1 MKRDNFK
8 KACIANIIVF
18 LLEFFSIS
26 WMMSGISSGIL
37 SVAGLRALKFFTVD
51 SNIYLGI
58 ASLIA
63 AVAYYRAIK
72 EKQKDIPSFI
82 YLLKLSATS
91 AVIITFLVTVFFLEP
106 TMGRLYGYLILFA
119 YSNLFLHLIN
129 PLAAIFTWIAYER
142 NNALSLK
149 SVFLAMIPTVLYV
162 IYYVVE
168 VITHTRNGIIMP
180 GYDWYGFFALGL
192 KSAIIILPY
201 FLLFTFLVC
210 FVLYRLG
217 INR

>member
-8 KACIANIIVF
+8 NACIANIIVF

-72 EKQKDIPSFI
+72 EKQEDIPSVI

-91 AVIITFLVTVFFLEP
+91 AVSVTMLVTIFFLEP

-192 KSAIIILPY
+192 KSTIIILPL